1 MRTHIES
8 FKISRPYGTVSHK
21 DGWSEGF
28 LATPTGIVDILIDY
42 KNEHVRFDACLNG
55 RHYIKTFNDV
65 KDVADWS
72 DRKLKVQARIFM
84 AEILQANK

>member
-8 FKISRPYGTVSHK
+8 FKISNCYGTISHK

-28 LATPTGIVDILIDY
+28 LATPTGIVDIMTDH

-55 RHYIKTFNDV
+55 KHYIKTLNEVSDV
-65 KDVADWS
+65 EIWS
-72 DRKLKVQARIFM
+72 DKKLKAQARIFM
-84 AEILQANK
+84 AEILQAGE